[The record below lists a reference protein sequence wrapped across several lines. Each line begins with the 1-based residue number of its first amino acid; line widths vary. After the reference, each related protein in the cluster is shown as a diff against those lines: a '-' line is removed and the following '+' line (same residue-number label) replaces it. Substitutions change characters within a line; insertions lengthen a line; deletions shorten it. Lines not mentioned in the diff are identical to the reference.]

1 MQFSLQS
8 ASERLS
14 GNRPSQG
21 QGTVRALAH
30 LVRYLPNM
38 PTPLL
43 NAIES
48 GFDTRGQRGKGEKPN
63 LEIPKTWSPALASM
77 PGRTRGWNK
86 SCVLSLQQCSTG
98 RLQEDKA
105 SIFIDLLH
113 TSPRSGRFVRDIQAK
128 PYICNAGYKRIATK
142 GEPPHQK
149 GSPITP
155 CALLWGR
162 MEDLGEGRRCDYWN

>member
-1 MQFSLQS
+1 
-8 ASERLS
+8 
-14 GNRPSQG
+14 
-21 QGTVRALAH
+21 
-30 LVRYLPNM
+30 M

-63 LEIPKTWSPALASM
+63 LEIPKTCSPALASM

-86 SCVLSLQQCSTG
+86 SCVLSLQQYSTG

-128 PYICNAGYKRIATK
+128 PYICNAGYKRDRNKGRARHIRRGVQSHRAPYFGVVWKIWVK
-142 GEPPHQK
+142 GEGVIIGTKRMNSLRLWKQGK
-149 GSPITP
+149 GR
-155 CALLWGR
+155 ALLFAI
-162 MEDLGEGRRCDYWN
+162 LGFECP